1 MNEIAE
7 QIQYLNQ
14 RIRALASEM
23 QNIKSSSK
31 VGKIEIATPNEPV
44 ASTVTHTHTVLFT
57 DEDKPA
63 KSRRGRPKGPAKLY
77 SLRAAYNIF
86 LERGLIQKRNR
97 GRPRKAS

>member
-31 VGKIEIATPNEPV
+31 VRKIEIATPNDPV
-44 ASTVTHTHTVLFT
+44 ASTVTQTHSVHFT
-57 DEDKPA
+57 DNFEPVKG
-63 KSRRGRPKGPAKLY
+63 RRGRPKGPAKMY
-77 SLRAAYNIF
+77 SLCAAYNIF
-86 LERGLIQKRNR
+86 LERGLIQKRGR

>member
-31 VGKIEIATPNEPV
+31 VRKIEISTPNEPV
-44 ASTVTHTHTVLFT
+44 ASTVTQTHSVHFA
-57 DEDKPA
+57 DDPKPI
-63 KSRRGRPKGPAKLY
+63 KGRRGRPKGPAKMY
-77 SLRAAYNIF
+77 SLRAAYNVF
-86 LERGLIQKRNR
+86 LERGLIQKRGR